1 FAGKKSAQIRE
12 ILISESAWEEMT
24 CLFALSL
31 GLTSCSIQPGKNFK
45 DHFIR
50 HKGILEGYLGKKYPK
65 WKVDEGAEFLRDVEK
80 LRDSGKLVHVGQGT
94 IKKGQPVME
103 IYRGEGMTYI
113 SKKLSDGREEFVTLI
128 ESGKGMDLGIVFS
141 P

>member
-1 FAGKKSAQIRE
+1 
-12 ILISESAWEEMT
+12 
-24 CLFALSL
+24 
-31 GLTSCSIQPGKNFK
+31 
-45 DHFIR
+45 
-50 HKGILEGYLGKKYPK
+50 
-65 WKVDEGAEFLRDVEK
+65 
-80 LRDSGKLVHVGQGT
+80 
-94 IKKGQPVME
+94 ME